1 MSCTIRSVDDLAQL
15 PDDELLA
22 CLAALRTA
30 IHEAKRQHAAAFRE
44 HQPADRPA
52 FSLHSFDWRP
62 RGAQR
67 LDMPAQLS
75 PETPIDEIPVRA
87 SARDALKNLSI
98 FCIDDLS
105 AISEQELLQEEA
117 IGAKTIGR
125 LREFL
130 GRVGLD
136 FLPDPDGADRAQ
148 SQQRIVAT
156 LPPNARPLGHEC
168 QEDDL
173 QTRATQVADVRELLR
188 EQACGTRDANESMD
202 WMGIYAYPSKL
213 PKLQPG
219 DTGIFVCPPA
229 WRGRLATVC
238 AIWIKGHTDWA
249 ARLPPGTPW
258 KRVFWTEAHPDGL
271 QLVRALL
278 PDQAPNSPARTYRFA
293 PSMAASSLPD
303 PGSPK
308 LDQIVS
314 LWREPANPVAQRA
327 AGARV
332 LSVAR

>member
-22 CLAALRTA
+22 CMAALRTA

-44 HQPADRPA
+44 HQPAQRAA
-52 FSLHSFDWRP
+52 FSFLSFDWRP

-67 LDMPAQLS
+67 LNMPTRLR

-105 AISEQELLQEEA
+105 AISEQELLEEEA

-125 LREFL
+125 LREIL

-136 FLPDPDGADRAQ
+136 FLPDPDNPAVRHP
-148 SQQRIVAT
+148 IVAALAPNKR
-156 LPPNARPLGHEC
+156 LPAPALHDAEPNAP
-168 QEDDL
+168 
-173 QTRATQVADVRELLR
+173 AAQVVDVRELLR
-188 EQACGTRDANESMD
+188 EQGFGARDMNESMD
-202 WMGIYAYPSKL
+202 WMGLYAYPSQL
-213 PKLQPG
+213 LKLQPG
-219 DTGIFVCPPA
+219 DSGIFVCPPA

-238 AIWIKGHTDWA
+238 GIWIKSRTDWA

-258 KRVFWTEAHPDGL
+258 KGVFWTEAHPDGL
-271 QLVRALL
+271 KLVRALL
-278 PDQAPNSPARTYRFA
+278 ADPPSNAPPRIYRFM
-293 PSMAASSLPD
+293 PSMAGSSVPD
-303 PGSPK
+303 PRSPK
-308 LDQIVS
+308 LDQVVS
-314 LWREPANPVAQRA
+314 LWREPVKADLQR
-327 AGARV
+327 
-332 LSVAR
+332 VARAKLVSTAR